1 MKKRVAIITHETSL
15 VGGLATMVT
24 FLYRTLVQSGRYQ
37 PELISLATS
46 ASDTASLQLRSPRT
60 WLRQPKIVDLAWHDL
75 VFKHAGVWGSELE
88 FQRYQPR
95 RKLTDLLQRFD
106 LLQFVVGSPPWVCV
120 AEGTDRPVF
129 LWTAT
134 TTRADRAS
142 QMQKG
147 SSLRRAW
154 SSVMVPIT
162 ERFEH
167 RGLKAAHSVFALSE
181 YTRSAIQPVVGAEKL
196 VLAPCGVDTEL
207 FRPSPDATGKY
218 ILCVA
223 RFSDPRKNVRLLLD
237 AYAQLKT
244 KLDVVPDLYLI
255 GDLPCEESRLHLQ
268 RLGIAGKVQL
278 LGPKRGEELAA
289 VYRNA
294 LFFVLS
300 SNEEGLGIV
309 ILEAM
314 ASGLPVVSTACGGPA
329 TAISEGVTGL
339 LTPIGNGGALA
350 DAMEALLRDP
360 GLCARMKRE
369 ARKTAVERFSIA
381 AAGQVFLDEYDKMW
395 KPVTEPQM
403 HRAVKSPFPAVTAHL
418 SEP

>member
-15 VGGLATMVT
+15 DGGLATMVT
-24 FLYRTLVQSGRYQ
+24 FLYRTLLNSGRYE

-46 ASDTASLQLRSPRT
+46 ASDTASLQLRSPGT

-75 VFKHAGVWGSELE
+75 VFKHVGVWGSELE

-95 RKLTDLLQRFD
+95 RKLTDLLQGFD

-120 AEGTDRPVF
+120 AENTDRPVF

-167 RGLKAAHSVFALSE
+167 RALKAAHSVFALSE

-196 VLAPCGVDTEL
+196 VLAPCGVDTDL
-207 FRPSPDATGKY
+207 FRPSADATGKY

-237 AYAQLKT
+237 AYAQLIT
-244 KLDVVPDLYLI
+244 KLEVVPDLYLI
-255 GDLPCEESRLHLQ
+255 GDLPSEESRLHLQ
-268 RLGIAGKVQL
+268 RLGLAGKVQL
-278 LGPKRGEELAA
+278 LGPKRGEELAE

-329 TAISEGVTGL
+329 TAISEGATGL
-339 LTPIGNGGALA
+339 LTPVGNARALA
-350 DAMEALLRDP
+350 DAMEALLSDP
-360 GLCARMKRE
+360 ALCARMRRE
-369 ARKTAVERFSIA
+369 ARTIAVERFSIA
-381 AAGQVFLDEYDKMW
+381 VAAQVFLDEYDDMW
-395 KPVTEPQM
+395 KPLTEPQM
-403 HRAVKSPFPAVTAHL
+403 HRAVKSPFPAVPAHL